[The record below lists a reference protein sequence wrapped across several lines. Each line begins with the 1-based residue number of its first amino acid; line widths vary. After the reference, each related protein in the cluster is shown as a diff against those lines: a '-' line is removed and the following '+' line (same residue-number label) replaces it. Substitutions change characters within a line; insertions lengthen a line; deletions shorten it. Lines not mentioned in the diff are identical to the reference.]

1 MQVAPA
7 EESNKVSKLSL
18 SSYGC
23 KTRDV
28 YQEGKSSGVK
38 RGGDRAQALLGGI
51 GRTYD
56 PCFRKLRGQY
66 KQSRS
71 GLTEADL
78 SYQMDNV
85 PFRPFGLRVKKLPQK
100 GAD

>member
-38 RGGDRAQALLGGI
+38 RGVTGLKLCWVELGGPMI
-51 GRTYD
+51 
-56 PCFRKLRGQY
+56 LA
-66 KQSRS
+66 S
-71 GLTEADL
+71 G
-78 SYQMDNV
+78 S
-85 PFRPFGLRVKKLPQK
+85 
-100 GAD
+100 